1 VLDWV
6 EHALL
11 WQIYPLG
18 FVGAEAAA
26 VDRSGVLHRLG
37 HIGQCLDYAVE
48 LGASGLLLGPIF
60 SSSTHGYDT
69 LDHFSIH
76 GNHNPGVGGSSP
88 SLAPNFGIMMPGD
101 LESTVRA

>member
-1 VLDWV
+1 VPDWV

-26 VDRSGVLHRLG
+26 VDRIGVLHRLG

-48 LGASGLLLGPIF
+48 LGASGLLLGPI
-60 SSSTHGYDT
+60 SLPPPMVTT
-69 LDHFSIH
+69 RSITSAFT
-76 GNHNPGVGGSSP
+76 GIIILGVGGFE
-88 SLAPNFGIMMPGD
+88 SLSRYQANMSGPD
-101 LESTVRA
+101 R